1 MKKTTVIICSLIILI
16 ICLAVLM
23 GFMKLDKKES
33 NTTTTEEIVSS
44 TTTTS
49 KVTDEEPEPRT
60 PITSIKTTEGT
71 PEPRTPVTSIKI
83 PEEDTTEVV
92 STSVITG
99 IKCDDNNK
107 LAWGNVMFAIEDNDL
122 YIYLNDENTK
132 YKTTISDVNCI
143 SYERIPKSSFGT
155 IKIYKDENLK
165 KSYSYSEMNQFTED
179 NMEKTFG
186 KLKKV
191 E

>member
-16 ICLAVLM
+16 ICLVVLM

-33 NTTTTEEIVSS
+33 NTTTTTTTEEIVSS

-49 KVTDEEPEPRT
+49 KVTDEEPEP
-60 PITSIKTTEGT
+60 SIKTNEET
-71 PEPRTPVTSIKI
+71 PEPRTPVTSIKT
-83 PEEDTTEVV
+83 PEEDTTEAV

-143 SYERIPKSSFGT
+143 AYERIPKSSFGT
-155 IKIYKDENLK
+155 IKIYKDEILK

-179 NMEKTFG
+179 NIEKTIG
-186 KLKKV
+186 KLEKV